1 MKQLTKVL
9 SLVVPCFNE
18 EKNVSLFFE
27 VVMDVFKSMKEEI
40 EIIFVNDGSTD
51 NTYDEIKKIKKN
63 NKKIDI
69 KAVDFSRNFGKEA
82 AILAGLREATG
93 EYTALIDAD
102 LQQHP
107 KYVMEMMEFLKQ
119 NKDYDEVACYQKKR
133 KESFIMKVLK
143 AGFYSGIKKMTEI
156 EIPAAAS
163 DFRCFRSTVREAVIS
178 LQEKSRFSKGLFAWV
193 GYNTYL
199 MPYTVEERKNG
210 KSKWNIRKLFKYAFG
225 GITDYST
232 SPLLWPFKSGIMI
245 SLVSFITFI
254 ILLILRLA
262 KNKVADLWILLV
274 FILML
279 FGILLINLGVL
290 GSYVAKNTV
299 EIKNRPVYVI
309 KEKISKESIDSKDE
323 L

>member
-18 EKNVSLFFE
+18 EENISLFYE
-27 VVMDVFKSMKEEI
+27 AVMDVFESMREDL

-51 NTYDEIKKIKKN
+51 NTYDEIKKLIKKN
-63 NKKIDI
+63 NGMDI

-107 KYVMEMMEFLKQ
+107 KYVLEMMEFLKQ
-119 NKDYDEVACYQKKR
+119 NKDCDEVACYQKKR

-163 DFRCFRSTVREAVIS
+163 DFRCFRSTVKDAVIS
-178 LQEKSRFSKGLFAWV
+178 LQEKSRFF
-193 GYNTYL
+193 
-199 MPYTVEERKNG
+199 
-210 KSKWNIRKLFKYAFG
+210 
-225 GITDYST
+225 
-232 SPLLWPFKSGIMI
+232 
-245 SLVSFITFI
+245 
-254 ILLILRLA
+254 
-262 KNKVADLWILLV
+262 
-274 FILML
+274 
-279 FGILLINLGVL
+279 
-290 GSYVAKNTV
+290 
-299 EIKNRPVYVI
+299 
-309 KEKISKESIDSKDE
+309 
-323 L
+323 

>member
-18 EKNVSLFFE
+18 EENISLFYE
-27 VVMDVFKSMKEEI
+27 AVMDVFKSMKEDL

-51 NTYDEIKKIKKN
+51 NTYDEIKKLIKKN
-63 NKKIDI
+63 NGLDI

-107 KYVMEMMEFLKQ
+107 KYVLEMMEFLQQ

-133 KESFIMKVLK
+133 KESFIMKILK

-163 DFRCFRSTVREAVIS
+163 DFRCFRSTVKDAVIS

-199 MPYTVEERKNG
+199 MPYTVEERKKG
-210 KSKWNIRKLFKYAFG
+210 KSKWNISKLFKYAFG

-232 SPLLWPFKSGIMI
+232 SPLLWPFKSGMI
-245 SLVSFITFI
+245 ISSISFITFI
-254 ILLILRLA
+254 VLLILRLA
-262 KNKVADLWILLV
+262 EKQVADLWIILV
-274 FILML
+274 FMLLL

-290 GSYVAKNTV
+290 GIYTAKNTV

-309 KEKISKESIDSKDE
+309 REKISKDNKEN
-323 L
+323 

>member
-18 EKNVSLFFE
+18 EENISLFYE
-27 VVMDVFKSMKEEI
+27 AVMDVFESMKEDL
-40 EIIFVNDGSTD
+40 EIIFVNDGSID
-51 NTYDEIKKIKKN
+51 NTYDEIKKLIKKN
-63 NKKIDI
+63 NGMDI

-107 KYVMEMMEFLKQ
+107 KYVLEMMEFLKQ

-163 DFRCFRSTVREAVIS
+163 DFRCFRSTVKDAVIS

-199 MPYTVEERKNG
+199 MPYTVEERKKG
-210 KSKWNIRKLFKYAFG
+210 KSKWNISKLFKYAFG

-232 SPLLWPFKSGIMI
+232 SPLLWPFKSGMI
-245 SLVSFITFI
+245 ISSISFITFI
-254 ILLILRLA
+254 VLLILRLA
-262 KNKVADLWILLV
+262 EKQVADLWIILV
-274 FILML
+274 FMLLL

-290 GSYVAKNTV
+290 GIYTAKNTV

-309 KEKISKESIDSKDE
+309 REKISKDNKEN
-323 L
+323 

>member
-18 EKNVSLFFE
+18 EENISLFYE
-27 VVMDVFKSMKEEI
+27 AVMDVFESMREDL

-51 NTYDEIKKIKKN
+51 NTYDEIKRLIKKN
-63 NKKIDI
+63 NGMDI

-107 KYVMEMMEFLKQ
+107 KYVLEMMEFLKQ
-119 NKDYDEVACYQKKR
+119 NKDCDEVACYQKKR

-163 DFRCFRSTVREAVIS
+163 DFRCFRSTVKDAVIS

-199 MPYTVEERKNG
+199 MPYTVEERKKG
-210 KSKWNIRKLFKYAFG
+210 KSKWNISKLFKYAFG

-232 SPLLWPFKSGIMI
+232 SPLLWPFKSGMI
-245 SLVSFITFI
+245 ISSISFITFI
-254 ILLILRLA
+254 VLLILRLA
-262 KNKVADLWILLV
+262 EKQVADLWIILV
-274 FILML
+274 FMLLL

-290 GSYVAKNTV
+290 GIYTAKNTV

-309 KEKISKESIDSKDE
+309 REKISKDNKEN
-323 L
+323 